1 MMRKLNILVKRLV
14 LWLNHTPLH
23 ICTLIVC
30 SGVVIKAWV
39 LFQNWVIWNF
49 CCFAN
54 LSFLFHCDKFFFDL
68 YFWFHFRNIFE
79 YFRFSALIKNCVSLT
94 LSFISC
100 HIVPVLKK
108 MLFAFSLCILCFLI
122 NFHICATV
130 PDSGQLQNHIILL
143 QEELDS
149 VIARLFPPTT
159 SPTFGKAQVVSCIGR
174 LEPPTFLNLNVI
186 VLRIVAHKHLE
197 DSQQLIIWWGKIM
210 NKES

>member
-49 CCFAN
+49 CCIAN

-108 MLFAFSLCILCFLI
+108 NALC
-122 NFHICATV
+122 
-130 PDSGQLQNHIILL
+130 
-143 QEELDS
+143 
-149 VIARLFPPTT
+149 LFPLY
-159 SPTFGKAQVVSCIGR
+159 S
-174 LEPPTFLNLNVI
+174 LFLNQLPYLCNCTRQRTAAKSYHPASGRVRLSDCQI
-186 VLRIVAHKHLE
+186 VPTNYLSDFWESSGGFLHWKVGATDLFK
-197 DSQQLIIWWGKIM
+197 SQCYRPTDCCP
-210 NKES
+210 